1 MLPEVAE
8 RQREKRRD
16 RRNRIITG
24 TIFIILIMVARY
36 CEKNECFLTDDKIK
50 RVAPK
55 EEFLYSPDA
64 QRERDRREFLSKGSA
79 VGAAAAAAAARA
91 VTLQA
96 ERAWPEPPKPP
107 FERAK
112 FLYKPDSRQE
122 IERERKRLEKLLE
135 DLQRKPSEWRTG
147 GSPVVIPNSY
157 LTGSSVT
164 LQYEPEWEWENGLL
178 DELDELD
185 ELDDLRLFTLTPDQK
200 RQYYSQPH
208 PFLKPATL
216 TADQERMFQSLG
228 LQPYRKF
235 LNPE

>member
-8 RQREKRRD
+8 RKREERRE
-16 RRNRIITG
+16 RRNRIITW
-24 TIFIILIMVARY
+24 TICIILVMAARY

-50 RVAPK
+50 RAAPK

-64 QRERDRREFLSKGSA
+64 QRDRREFLSKGSA

-96 ERAWPEPPKPP
+96 ERSWPEQPKPP

-122 IERERKRLEKLLE
+122 IERKRKRLEKLLE
-135 DLQRKPSEWRTG
+135 DLQRKPPEWRTG

-157 LTGSSVT
+157 LTGSAVT
-164 LQYEPEWEWENGLL
+164 LQYEPEWEWENGL
-178 DELDELD
+178 LDELD

-216 TADQERMFQSLG
+216 TAD
-228 LQPYRKF
+228 
-235 LNPE
+235 

>member
-16 RRNRIITG
+16 RRNRIITW

-64 QRERDRREFLSKGSA
+64 QRERDRREFLRRA
-79 VGAAAAAAAARA
+79 VIGAGAAAAA

-96 ERAWPEPPKPP
+96 ERAWPEQPKPP

-135 DLQRKPSEWRTG
+135 DLQRKPPEWRTG

-157 LTGSSVT
+157 LTGSAVT

-235 LNPE
+235 LNLNDLDE